1 MTDNRQDT
9 QAQGSDSGQA
19 DGLVDNARR
28 KAVQAY
34 DSARDGVGQA
44 GAKATDAID
53 DAPLIAL
60 AGGIAAGALLAALLP
75 RTRTESELLRP
86 LGDRISGTA
95 KKAAGAA
102 KDAGT
107 EKLQELGLTK
117 QAGMDT
123 LKSIITGAG
132 DAAKASAQAA
142 VGTVK
147 TSD

>member
-9 QAQGSDSGQA
+9 QPEGSSSNTSGIA
-19 DGLVDNARR
+19 DGVRQ
-28 KAVQAY
+28 KAVEAY
-34 DSARDGVGQA
+34 DSARDSVGQV
-44 GAKATDAID
+44 GTRATDAID

-95 KKAAGAA
+95 KKAASAA

-107 EKLQELGLTK
+107 EKLQELGLTR

-147 TSD
+147 NDD